1 MLSAASMTYQR
12 QRKREKEAARKAL
25 MKMEVSQILI
35 ISARK
40 GREDLKCCNYF
51 IQNCVVRPGMFPW
64 SAISK
69 LWENVSSPDG
79 LFSYLLPI
87 V

>member
-25 MKMEVSQILI
+25 MKMEVSQISI

-40 GREDLKCCNYF
+40 GREDFKSYYYF
-51 IQNCVVRPGMFPW
+51 IQNCVVRPGMFPL
-64 SAISK
+64 SYIS
-69 LWENVSSPDG
+69 
-79 LFSYLLPI
+79 
-87 V
+87 